1 MNHINQVK
9 QRLGI
14 SGVSTQLYSWRSKSD
29 AGAVERAAQ
38 IDMVIERG
46 DNTINLCEM
55 KFSESEFAINKDYEK
70 ILRNKIVRFREE
82 TKTRKSIQLT
92 FISSYGLQRN
102 MYSGIAQNEVVLNDL
117 F

>member
-1 MNHINQVK
+1 MANSLSENFIS
-9 QRLGI
+9 QRLMVL
-14 SGVSTQLYSWRSKSD
+14 SPRSITMSIW
-29 AGAVERAAQ
+29 AARSAAPASLLLRQ
-38 IDMVIERG
+38 
-46 DNTINLCEM
+46 
-55 KFSESEFAINKDYEK
+55 DYEK